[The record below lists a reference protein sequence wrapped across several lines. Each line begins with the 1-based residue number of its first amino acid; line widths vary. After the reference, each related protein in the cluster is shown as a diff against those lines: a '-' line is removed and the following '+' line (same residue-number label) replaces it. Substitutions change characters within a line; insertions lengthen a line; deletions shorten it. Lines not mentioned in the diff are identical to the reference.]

1 MSAKLVAGAFLR
13 AQGWRRQGA
22 QASHCVPG
30 IWSALSGLDMTP
42 NEVRKQFRTELQF
55 ALGPIYE
62 TSRANYEGALK
73 FADAAIKAVFA
84 LNGGGL
90 IAFPAFI
97 ALFKIDAQLHARS
110 IIAAGAIFVL
120 GLICGALTTLFGY
133 LSAMTAVESHRHL
146 VDATTAKYAAIFQQ
160 PPSKIDAATADKLAK

>member
-1 MSAKLVAGAFLR
+1 
-13 AQGWRRQGA
+13 
-22 QASHCVPG
+22 
-30 IWSALSGLDMTP
+30 MTP
-42 NEVRKQFRTELQF
+42 NELREQFRTELQF
-55 ALGPIYE
+55 AVGPMHE
-62 TSRANYEGALK
+62 SSRSNYEGALK